1 MENLVP
7 GKDGDKG
14 RHGEDNRLFVD
25 AVLWV
30 LRTGAPWRD
39 LHPSFGHWNSVFQRF
54 NRWSRKGVWDRVF
67 KALAADTKFQTDHAR
82 CHHRPGTP
90 AFGRRKRGTQ
100 TGSIARARAA
110 AWITK
115 IHIAVD
121 ALGHPMR
128 MTLTAGQVHEA
139 TQASILIE
147 GLTLISLIADKGYDN
162 DAFRSEL
169 AAAEVMLCV
178 IPPLS
183 SRTAEIAYDKN
194 AYGLRYRIECFIN
207 KIKHYRRV
215 ATRYEKTARNFLSMV
230 SLAAVMV
237 WLRDLV

>member
-1 MENLVP
+1 M
-7 GKDGDKG
+7 
-14 RHGEDNRLFVD
+14 
-25 AVLWV
+25 
-30 LRTGAPWRD
+30 
-39 LHPSFGHWNSVFQRF
+39 S
-54 NRWSRKGVWDRVF
+54 
-67 KALAADTKFQTDHAR
+67 
-82 CHHRPGTP
+82 
-90 AFGRRKRGTQ
+90 
-100 TGSIARARAA
+100 
-110 AWITK
+110 TK

-169 AAAEVMLCV
+169 AAAEVDVV

-194 AYGLRYRIECFIN
+194 AYGLRYRLHQQN
-207 KIKHYRRV
+207 QTLPQGRNSLRKDRAQLSLDGQPRRS
-215 ATRYEKTARNFLSMV
+215 YG
-230 SLAAVMV
+230 LAA
-237 WLRDLV
+237 